1 MILAVA
7 GFVLVGV
14 LLVVSLWALYNV
26 PILATGVRDFCRNRQ
41 KSRKDSGSEKYM
53 PTFSIIVPVKNEE
66 TVVGRLLNALS
77 NLNYPEEKRE
87 IIVVEDGSTDH
98 TADVCM
104 AFAKENKNVKILQ
117 RTVSNGKPSAVW

>member
-41 KSRKDSGSEKYM
+41 KSRKESGSEKYM

-66 TVVGRLLNALS
+66 AVVGRLLNALS
-77 NLNYPEEKRE
+77 KLNFPVEKRE
-87 IIVVEDGSTDH
+87 IIVVEDGSTDN
-98 TADVCM
+98 TADVCL
-104 AFAKENKNVKILQ
+104 AFAEERERKLAML
-117 RTVSNGKPSAVW
+117 P